1 MRKCVKLLAV
11 LFVAAV
17 FFQCLCMPAFAI
29 TESEVE
35 AQVASSGKA
44 AVTGNVLIWF
54 LCAVAFLKVSQKI
67 DSFMASLG
75 VNVGRTGGSLL
86 SEAMIAMRALTM
98 VVGGK
103 GGGAGGVKASV
114 GSGGGRAASTGMTG
128 FFKGGLIGMAGRHI
142 TNSAVKTA
150 TSQTSA
156 IHTARSQAEQA
167 AGSAGTDGGSHGNAA
182 GDDVILDSVPGE
194 TLDTVSG
201 TMTGT
206 SPDAAAV
213 GTAPDPVPG
222 AVSGFAAQNDAAR
235 SDEEVFSQGSP
246 VKAAAHSGAISPG
259 EPPQEG
265 VILTGA
271 EPSGGDTKIGSEPA
285 PGEAQAGMN
294 DGSVSLQSPQNGVV
308 LTGTGSPAAVYEA
321 DPSPEAGS
329 GPEDSVSS
337 DGTLVQTGNDEIGG
351 NSPVYTPP
359 SDSPV
364 FVAGDDVGSSEDGER
379 YTYGNSDRAQEP
391 RTSSSNH
398 RSVRSNHSFMRG
410 AALPSLGGAIFSK
423 SLASGGSFANNVIG
437 TVARGEVA
445 GNITGDMA
453 SRSMISYMA
462 HAGKGG
468 VGGDAPSYSDV
479 EIGRGRI
486 TGVETAPGSPEGR
499 EFAMYHAEQYAAPTG
514 EYAKVTSADGTLWYK
529 QYAQDAVE
537 RKPYKA
543 PDDTVAYQESIVKRL
558 PTPPKR
564 KDRI

>member
-1 MRKCVKLLAV
+1 MKKCVKLLAF

-17 FFQCLCMPAFAI
+17 FFQSLCMPAFAI

-103 GGGAGGVKASV
+103 GGGAGGVKASA

-167 AGSAGTDGGSHGNAA
+167 SGSAGTDGGSHGNAD
-182 GDDVILDSVPGE
+182 GDDVILDPVPGE
-194 TLDTVSG
+194 TLDAGSG

-206 SPDAAAV
+206 SPDAATV

-222 AVSGFAAQNDAAR
+222 EVSGFAAQNDAAR

-246 VKAAAHSGAISPG
+246 VKTAVHGGAISLG

-271 EPSGGDTKIGSEPA
+271 ELSGESPKIGSEPA
-285 PGEAQAGMN
+285 PGTAQAN
-294 DGSVSLQSPQNGVV
+294 TNNGI
-308 LTGTGSPAAVYEA
+308 TS
-321 DPSPEAGS
+321 
-329 GPEDSVSS
+329 
-337 DGTLVQTGNDEIGG
+337 Q
-351 NSPVYTPP
+351 PP
-359 SDSPV
+359 KTVWYLPGQ
-364 FVAGDDVGSSEDGER
+364 AR
-379 YTYGNSDRAQEP
+379 LRQ
-391 RTSSSNH
+391 
-398 RSVRSNHSFMRG
+398 FMR
-410 AALPSLGGAIFSK
+410 
-423 SLASGGSFANNVIG
+423 
-437 TVARGEVA
+437 
-445 GNITGDMA
+445 
-453 SRSMISYMA
+453 
-462 HAGKGG
+462 
-468 VGGDAPSYSDV
+468 
-479 EIGRGRI
+479 RI
-486 TGVETAPGSPEGR
+486 RRRKLRTAQKTACHR
-499 EFAMYHAEQYAAPTG
+499 T
-514 EYAKVTSADGTLWYK
+514 
-529 QYAQDAVE
+529 E
-537 RKPYKA
+537 R
-543 PDDTVAYQESIVKRL
+543 L
-558 PTPPKR
+558 FKR
-564 KDRI
+564 KIPM

>member
-1 MRKCVKLLAV
+1 MRKCVKLLALV
-11 LFVAAV
+11 FVAAV
-17 FFQCLCMPAFAI
+17 FFQSLCMPAFAI

-103 GGGAGGVKASV
+103 GGGVGGVKASA

-150 TSQTSA
+150 TAQTSA

-167 AGSAGTDGGSHGNAA
+167 AGTAGTDGGSHGNAT
-182 GDDVILDSVPGE
+182 GDDAILDPVPGE
-194 TLDTVSG
+194 SPDMVSG

-213 GTAPDPVPG
+213 GTVPDPVPG
-222 AVSGFAAQNDAAR
+222 EASGFAAQNDAAS

-246 VKAAAHSGAISPG
+246 VKTAVHGGAISLG

-265 VILTGA
+265 VILTGT
-271 EPSGGDTKIGSEPA
+271 EPSGEGPKIGSEPA
-285 PGEAQAGMN
+285 PGTAQANTNNGIT
-294 DGSVSLQSPQNGVV
+294 SQPPQNGVV
-308 LTGTGSPAAVYEA
+308 LTGTGSLASVYEA
-321 DPSPEAGS
+321 DPSPEVEN
-329 GPEDSVSS
+329 GPKDSLPS
-337 DGTLVQTGNDEIGG
+337 DGTPVQTENVDVSGNTL
-351 NSPVYTPP
+351 VYMPP
-359 SDSPV
+359 SGNPV
-364 FVAGDDVGSSEDGER
+364 SVVNNGADPSKGGER
-379 YTYGNSDRAQEP
+379 FTHSDSERVQES
-391 RTSSSNH
+391 RISSSNH
-398 RSVRSNHSFMRG
+398 QVTQSNHSFVRG

-423 SLASGGSFANNVIG
+423 SLISGGSFANNVIG

-445 GNITGDMA
+445 GSITGDMA
-453 SRSMISYMA
+453 SKSMISYMGY
-462 HAGKGG
+462 AGKG
-468 VGGDAPSYSDV
+468 VVNSDAPSYSDV

-499 EFAMYHAEQYAAPTG
+499 EFAMYHAEQYTAPTG

>member
-1 MRKCVKLLAV
+1 MKKCVKLLAF

-17 FFQCLCMPAFAI
+17 FFQSLCMPAFAI

-103 GGGAGGVKASV
+103 GGGTGGVKASA

-150 TSQTSA
+150 TAQTSA

-167 AGSAGTDGGSHGNAA
+167 AGTAGTDGGSHGNAA
-182 GDDVILDSVPGE
+182 GDDVMPDHVPSE
-194 TLDTVSG
+194 TPGVASGAMTDMSADT
-201 TMTGT
+201 
-206 SPDAAAV
+206 AV
-213 GTAPDPVPG
+213 GTAVDSTPD
-222 AVSGFAAQNDAAR
+222 ATSGIIAQNDSTR
-235 SDEEVFSQGSP
+235 SDKDIFHQGSS
-246 VKAAAHSGAISPG
+246 VEAASLSGTVPPG

-271 EPSGGDTKIGSEPA
+271 EMPVTA
-285 PGEAQAGMN
+285 
-294 DGSVSLQSPQNGVV
+294 
-308 LTGTGSPAAVYEA
+308 YEA
-321 DPSPEAGS
+321 DPSPEVES
-329 GPEDSVSS
+329 GPKDSLPSDRTPVQMENTDVS
-337 DGTLVQTGNDEIGG
+337 GNTLVYMPPSG
-351 NSPVYTPP
+351 SPVSVVNNGADPSEGGERVTH
-359 SDSPV
+359 SDS
-364 FVAGDDVGSSEDGER
+364 ER
-379 YTYGNSDRAQEP
+379 VQES
-391 RTSSSNH
+391 RISSSNH
-398 RSVRSNHSFMRG
+398 QVTQSNHSFVRG

-423 SLASGGSFANNVIG
+423 SLISGGSFANNVIG

-445 GNITGDMA
+445 GSITGDIA
-453 SRSMISYMA
+453 SRSMISYMGY
-462 HAGKGG
+462 AGKGI
-468 VGGDAPSYSDV
+468 VNSDAPSYSDV

-499 EFAMYHAEQYAAPTG
+499 EFAMYHAEQYTAPTG